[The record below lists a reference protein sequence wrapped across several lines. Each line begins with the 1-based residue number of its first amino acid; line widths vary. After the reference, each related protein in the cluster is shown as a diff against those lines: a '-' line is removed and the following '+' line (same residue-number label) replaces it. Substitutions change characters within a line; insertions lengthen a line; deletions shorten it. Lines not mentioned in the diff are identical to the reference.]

1 MGWCSIDIVPRFAE
15 KYEKMIRSPNV
26 VAKSDGD
33 EVFHVITLFIFLIF
47 MNLLLAVVA
56 SHYQKMKVKSNV
68 AYEDYITNALQTHVK
83 RAVVGALAQFE
94 VIDNWTKIYASSCKP
109 Y

>member
-1 MGWCSIDIVPRFAE
+1 MLRLGKISSSFKTTWDGVQSILSLLFAE

-83 RAVVGALAQFE
+83 GQLLGR
-94 VIDNWTKIYASSCKP
+94 
-109 Y
+109 